1 MELDR
6 IYEEKK
12 REERVG
18 LREWKGSSESRVLWG
33 ELPECCPAYNK
44 NKHTEYLKW
53 TWQAVHS
60 QVQWENV
67 PNHTEKKRT
76 KIPPLLLFTII
87 SS

>member
-6 IYEEKK
+6 ISEEKK

-44 NKHTEYLKW
+44 NKHKNERGKKYIPKC
-53 TWQAVHS
+53 
-60 QVQWENV
+60 N
-67 PNHTEKKRT
+67 EKMCKT
-76 KIPPLLLFTII
+76 
-87 SS
+87 